1 MNNENKDEK
10 NKEKDLQ
17 KKFAELEELYNNF
30 NPNDPNKI
38 ISCLTDILK
47 ADSPESDNTLK
58 VCNFINSINNI
69 IKWDNVSKDILFS
82 FLKELAIKE
91 LIAIIDKIF
100 MSGEGHYPLVN
111 KLSKECEKEFYKLF
125 DLLPEE
131 YQNDLRFRT
140 ISYHEGDKDYACLL
154 LGGTC
159 LMGF

>member
-58 VCNFINSINNI
+58 VCNLILLI
-69 IKWDNVSKDILFS
+69 IL
-82 FLKELAIKE
+82 
-91 LIAIIDKIF
+91 
-100 MSGEGHYPLVN
+100 
-111 KLSKECEKEFYKLF
+111 
-125 DLLPEE
+125 
-131 YQNDLRFRT
+131 
-140 ISYHEGDKDYACLL
+140 
-154 LGGTC
+154 
-159 LMGF
+159 